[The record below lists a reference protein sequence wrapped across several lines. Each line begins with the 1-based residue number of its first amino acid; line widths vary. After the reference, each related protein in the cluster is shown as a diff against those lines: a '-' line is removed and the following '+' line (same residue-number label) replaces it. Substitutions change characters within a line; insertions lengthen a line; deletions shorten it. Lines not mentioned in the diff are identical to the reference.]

1 MGNYA
6 SGTTVDSIECDREFC
21 NEEASRSFSRMV
33 RAT

>member
-6 SGTTVDSIECDREFC
+6 SDTTVDSIECDREFC
-21 NEEASRSFSRMV
+21 DEEANRTFSRMV